1 MCVYDISE
9 IEILEEDL
17 EAFKAVMKDPK
28 EEGNYVSRFEPVIRS
43 AQQIGSVP
51 GEKYKTCGV
60 ILSYKFNKET
70 FSSFEDTPGL
80 YCYATFQ
87 NAARSGTLFSEYAKV
102 LKVLIPKGTRIKRGK
117 TFQRDK
123 KNDVILTE
131 VVIPIPFGA

>member
-17 EAFKAVMKDPK
+17 EAFKVVVKDPK
-28 EEGNYVSRFEPVIRS
+28 EEGNYVSRFAPAIRS
-43 AQQIGSVP
+43 VQQIGSVK
-51 GEKYKTCGV
+51 GENYQTCGV

-80 YCYATFQ
+80 YCYATFHD
-87 NAARSGTLFSEYAKV
+87 AARIWALYSDYSKV
-102 LKVLIPKGTRIKRGK
+102 LRVLIPKGTRIKRGT

-123 KNDVILTE
+123 KKDVILTE
-131 VVIPIPFGA
+131 VVIPIPFGV